1 MRKAVFCVC
10 TVVEH
15 GDGDVQL
22 FVCVRVCV
30 CVCVVVQRGLDQ
42 CDASTEG
49 CESAR
54 VSSDVLN
61 SPPGDANDVL
71 ASKTSTPS
79 GDPTFN
85 SEFNDSLVTRSLVH
99 RPRGTHLP
107 VRAPGTRDSAP
118 LGSLRVSLVTS
129 YPGHVC
135 AP

>member
-1 MRKAVFCVC
+1 MRKAVLCVC

-22 FVCVRVCV
+22 FVCVCVCV

-61 SPPGDANDVL
+61 SPPGDDNDVL

-79 GDPTFN
+79 GDPIFN

-107 VRAPGTRDSAP
+107 VRAPGTRDSA

>member
-10 TVVEH
+10 AVVEH

-61 SPPGDANDVL
+61 SPPGDANDVF
-71 ASKTSTPS
+71 ASKT
-79 GDPTFN
+79 
-85 SEFNDSLVTRSLVH
+85 
-99 RPRGTHLP
+99 
-107 VRAPGTRDSAP
+107 
-118 LGSLRVSLVTS
+118 
-129 YPGHVC
+129 
-135 AP
+135 